1 MEKRRLYTARQ
12 HMRERFIDMKKLI
25 DPWSVPHFLFGVA
38 VAFSVIVFDLPVF
51 TIFFAVFFLALLW
64 ERLEQYFRLREA
76 PENVWMDILLPLIAF
91 TTTFFF
97 ANGADM
103 SDDQNRSL
111 LVISILVYIFVNFFA
126 WRARF
131 EHDRDFQG

>member
-1 MEKRRLYTARQ
+1 MKKGRLRTARR
-12 HMRERFIDMKKLI
+12 HIRERLIDVKKLI
-25 DPWSVPHFLFGVA
+25 DPWSVPHFLFGVV

-51 TIFFAVFFLALLW
+51 TIFFVVLFLALLW

-76 PENVWMDILLPLIAF
+76 SENVWMDILLPLIAF

-97 ANGADM
+97 MSGADM
-103 SDDQNRSL
+103 SDDESRSL
-111 LVISILVYIFVNFFA
+111 LVISILMYIFVNFFA

-131 EHDRDFQG
+131 ERDRDFQG